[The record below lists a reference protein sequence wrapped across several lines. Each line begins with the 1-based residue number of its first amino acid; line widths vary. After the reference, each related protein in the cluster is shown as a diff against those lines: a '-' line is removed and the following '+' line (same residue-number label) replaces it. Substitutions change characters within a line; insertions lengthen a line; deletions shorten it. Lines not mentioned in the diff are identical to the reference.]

1 MARKKKLAQISV
13 RTEQN
18 GYSLSIEGHQQEYF
32 YFNPVELVE
41 GIMTHV
47 GLQMTE
53 QLDPKTIKS
62 FIDSALEWNN
72 TKACHK
78 EIKKLETKLKMSEKQ
93 RRTLALRLVNE
104 RERMLRLCKLAKNC
118 VVGHHSLTDAL
129 AALHARAHQDSAL
142 KEFCLKD
149 FGITSDQIT
158 DIDDEKT
165 DESATDGE

>member
-18 GYSLSIEGHQQEYF
+18 GYSLSIEGHLQEYF
-32 YFNPVELVE
+32 YFNTVELVE

-93 RRTLALRLVNE
+93 RRTLALRLVKE
-104 RERMLRLCKLAKNC
+104 RERMLRLCWLAKNC

-129 AALHARAHQDSAL
+129 ASLHARVRLDSQL
-142 KEFCLKD
+142 KKLTLSEL
-149 FGITSDQIT
+149 GVNSNQIT
-158 DIDDEKT
+158 DDDYGTEGEEID
-165 DESATDGE
+165 

>member
-129 AALHARAHQDSAL
+129 ANLHARVRLDIQL
-142 KEFCLKD
+142 KKLTLREL
-149 FGITSDQIT
+149 GVNSNQIADDDYGT
-158 DIDDEKT
+158 ESEEID
-165 DESATDGE
+165 